1 MFYTIINM
9 EIPVPANIANQE
21 SGIFFDEMSK
31 VRVLEPEVSLSTQE
45 LKTECKEFVDKISD
59 FQKIVGDFIE
69 KVDGIAKEV
78 EQEKMKAIGARNL
91 LKSTAKQR
99 EAEQQQLH
107 ALITEKQTQLERFKL
122 QNEVLLKQEAEQNE
136 FIEQF
141 MMQK

>member
-1 MFYTIINM
+1 M
-9 EIPVPANIANQE
+9 EIPVPVDHQDG
-21 SGIFFDEMSK
+21 GIFFDDMYK
-31 VRVLEPEVSLSTQE
+31 VRVLEPEVSQSTQE

-59 FQKIVGDFIE
+59 FQNIVGDFIE
-69 KVDGIAKEV
+69 KVDTIAKQV

-99 EAEQQQLH
+99 EAQQQQLH
-107 ALITEKQTQLERFKL
+107 ALIADKQTQLERFKL
-122 QNEVLLKQEAEQNE
+122 QNEVLIKQESEQNE